1 MSKLKS
7 RFRPK
12 ASKPPKPLAPKTWY
26 VDIHESE
33 TDWGVRLDERL
44 NFPTEAEALAY
55 AQKFNEEAATYA
67 TAQQSFHA
75 FAYSKKLI
83 KK

>member
-12 ASKPPKPLAPKTWY
+12 APRPPKPSAPKTWH

-33 TDWGVRLDERL
+33 ADWGVRLDERL
-44 NFPTEAEALAY
+44 NFLTEAEALAY
-55 AQKFNEEAATYA
+55 AQKFNEEAAAYA
-67 TAQQSFHA
+67 TTQQSFHA
-75 FAYSKKLI
+75 FAYSRKLAKK
-83 KK
+83 

>member
-12 ASKPPKPLAPKTWY
+12 APKPPKPSAPKTWH

-33 TDWGVRLDERL
+33 ADWGVRLDERL
-44 NFPTEAEALAY
+44 DFPTEEQALAY

-75 FAYSKKLI
+75 FAYCKKPT
-83 KK
+83 KE